1 MERVAVVNVLRQQV
15 HAVEHY
21 PLVVGQRAGTGP
33 IVEQGDAKAGR
44 LVFNGRSKVSGHVS
58 VVWMVDPVV
67 LALRSALLT
76 TPAPQRFPVHQ
87 PSR

>member
-33 IVEQGDAKAGR
+33 IVEQGDVKAGR
-44 LVFNGRSKVSGHVS
+44 LVLNGRSKVSGHVS
-58 VVWMVDPVV
+58 VVRMT
-67 LALRSALLT
+67 LLIIT
-76 TPAPQRFPVHQ
+76 IPLGSSVHHNRLLPFGQ
-87 PSR
+87 FD

>member
-33 IVEQGDAKAGR
+33 IVEQGDVKAGR
-44 LVFNGRSKVSGHVS
+44 LVLNGRSKVSGHVS
-58 VVWMVDPVV
+58 VVRMTRCDHHQYQF
-67 LALRSALLT
+67 LRVSLFT
-76 TPAPQRFPVHQ
+76 TIAFD
-87 PSR
+87 